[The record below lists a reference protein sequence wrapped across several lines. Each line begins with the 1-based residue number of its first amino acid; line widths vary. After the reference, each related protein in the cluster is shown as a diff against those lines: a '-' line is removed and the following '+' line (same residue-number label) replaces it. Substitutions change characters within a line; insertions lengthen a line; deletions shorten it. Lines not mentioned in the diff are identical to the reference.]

1 MEGASVAGIYD
12 WLTQL
17 GLEEYS
23 AVFAEHQITLDVL
36 ASLTESD
43 IDRLGLPTGPRRR
56 LIVAIRAFAPV
67 TRPQSL
73 VPHSQPTAGPSVMSH
88 DAERRQL
95 TVMFCDMVGSTERA
109 HRLDPEQLREL
120 MHAYYQSCRE
130 VVARYSGHVAQYW
143 GDGLMVYFGWPSAHE
158 DDAERG
164 VRAAL
169 EMVDAVKE
177 VIVEPPLMVRIGVA
191 TGTVVVG
198 QTPSDD
204 NAQAELAVG
213 ETPNLASRLQGLAG
227 PDEVIIAAS
236 TRHLIGGIFELSD
249 LGAHSLKGIVREVHA
264 WRVHAVRRAVGRFEA
279 THGGEALTPMVG
291 RKEEISR
298 LWHGWRQA
306 CRGNGQVVLVRG
318 EPGIG
323 KSRLT
328 RAFREQLVETS
339 YTVVRY
345 QCSQFHLNSPLYP
358 VTEQIEYAAG
368 FARDDT
374 SQQKLDKLKA
384 LMLGDPGQRAEAA
397 SLIAALFALPVLR
410 SASLGLSPQTQKERT
425 LEVLVGQLK
434 CLCQRKPV
442 LIVFEDAHWIDP
454 TSQDLID
461 ALIPQVKEMLLFIII
476 TFRPEYTPHWVEQS
490 HVAILSLGRLEQREG
505 AELVNNVTEGKSL
518 PREVLDKIVAR
529 TDGVPLFMEE
539 LTKSILE
546 SGMLRDAGDQYA
558 LQDTELA
565 QEIPTSLRDSL
576 LARLDRLSAV
586 KGIIEIGACIG
597 REFSFDLIALVSSLD
612 IGELEGGL
620 RVLTEAG
627 LVYSRGAARHAT
639 YVFKH
644 ALVQDVAYD
653 SLLKSDRRLLHARI
667 AQVLQRNFA
676 ERIANEPELLAYHF
690 TQAGDLVAALPWWCE
705 AGKLAMRSAAL
716 REAVNHFKR
725 GLVLIEQIP
734 RTPGRDVLELSIRQ
748 PFHASQVGLRGW
760 PAPEI
765 TENGREILAL
775 AERCGDRQA
784 LGVGLWALWVNTI
797 TQGRVADSLEW
808 AQRMLTE
815 GDQSGDSDL
824 LILGNA
830 GAMISYFYLGE
841 LIEARARGERVLA
854 LYDPRNAARWMQL
867 TTNDFKTLVGIWA
880 CQWTWMLGYPDE
892 AARISDEK
900 DDYARQL
907 GHPFNLGFALSLGA
921 YGFDYRCEPERLLE
935 RVAEADRLEQEQ
947 SVPFVN
953 QVMVRQAEG
962 LARLRNGQ
970 YPEAISL
977 LRNSLESWNKYG
989 GHSRVPYLKSALAEA
1004 VARIGD
1010 LDQALTILGE
1020 CLEQIERP
1028 GWQERSHL
1036 AEVLRLKGWIMMQQG
1051 KSEEAEAALRASINW
1066 ARQQKA
1072 RSWEL
1077 RSSTTLAELLV
1088 GRGQRDAARAVLG
1101 PIFDSFTEGFDTHD
1115 LKAAR
1120 RVLEAL
1126 E

>member
-1 MEGASVAGIYD
+1 VAGICD
-12 WLTQL
+12 WLTQQ
-17 GLEEYS
+17 GLEQYS
-23 AVFAEHQITLDVL
+23 AVFTEHEITLDVL
-36 ASLTESD
+36 ANLTESD
-43 IDRLGLPTGPRRR
+43 IDCLGLPTGPRRR
-56 LIVAIRAFAPV
+56 LIVAIRALAPA

-73 VPHSQPTAGPSVMSH
+73 VPHSHPTAEPSIVSH
-88 DAERRQL
+88 AVDRRQL
-95 TVMFCDMVGSTERA
+95 TVMFCDMVGSTELA

-177 VIVEPPLMVRIGVA
+177 LIVEPPLRVRIGVA

-227 PDEVIIAAS
+227 PDEVIVAAS
-236 TRHLIGGIFELSD
+236 TRHLIGGHFELSD
-249 LGAHSLKGIVREVHA
+249 LGAHSLKGIPREVHA
-264 WRVHAVRRAVGRFEA
+264 WRIHAVRRAVGRFDA
-279 THGGEALTPMVG
+279 THGGEVLTPMVG

-298 LWHGWRQA
+298 LSHGWRQA

-328 RAFREQLVETS
+328 RTFREQLVKTS

-358 VTEQIEYAAG
+358 VTEQIEYAAR

-374 SQQKLDKLKA
+374 SEQKLDKLKA
-384 LMLGDPGQRAEAA
+384 VMLGDPAERAEAA
-397 SLIAALFALPVLR
+397 SLIAALFALPVSR
-410 SASLGLSPQTQKERT
+410 YASVALSPQKQKERT
-425 LEVLVGQLK
+425 LEVLVGQLRS
-434 CLCQRKPV
+434 LCQRKPV
-442 LIVFEDAHWIDP
+442 LIVFEDAQWIDP
-454 TSQDLID
+454 TSQDLVD
-461 ALIPQVKEMLLFIII
+461 ALIPQVKEMFLFMII

-490 HVAILSLGRLEQREG
+490 HVATLSLDPLEQREG

-518 PREVLDKIVAR
+518 PREVLDNIVAR
-529 TDGVPLFMEE
+529 TDGVPLFLEE
-539 LTKSILE
+539 LTKSVLE
-546 SGMLRDAGDQYA
+546 SGMLRAVGDQYA
-558 LQDTELA
+558 LQDPELA

-576 LARLDRLSAV
+576 LARLDRLSSV
-586 KGIIEIGACIG
+586 KSVIEIGACIG
-597 REFSFDLIALVSSLD
+597 REFSFDLLARISSLHRE
-612 IGELEGGL
+612 ELEEGL
-620 RVLTEAG
+620 RMLTEAG
-627 LVYSRGAARHAT
+627 LVYSRGAPRHAT
-639 YVFKH
+639 YAFKH

-653 SLLKSDRRLLHARI
+653 SLLKTKRHLLHARI
-667 AQVLQRNFA
+667 ARVLQRDFA
-676 ERIANEPELLAYHF
+676 DRIVNEPESLAHHL

-705 AGKLAMRSAAL
+705 AGKLAMRRAAL
-716 REAVNHFKR
+716 REAVSHFKR

-734 RTPGRDVLELSIRQ
+734 CTPERDALELSIRQ
-748 PFHASQVGLRGW
+748 PFHASLVGLRGW
-760 PAPEI
+760 PAAEV
-765 TENGREILAL
+765 TENGKAILEL
-775 AERCGDRQA
+775 VERSGDRQA
-784 LGVGLWALWVNTI
+784 LGVGLWVLWANTI

-808 AQRMLTE
+808 SQRMLTE
-815 GDQSGDSDL
+815 GDQSGDNDL

-854 LYDPRNAARWMQL
+854 LYDPRNAARLMQL
-867 TTNDFKTLVGIWA
+867 TAHDFKTVVGTWA

-892 AARISDEK
+892 AVRISDEK

-921 YGFDYRCEPERLLE
+921 YAFGYRSEPGRLLE
-935 RVAEADRLEQEQ
+935 RVAEADRLEQKH

-970 YPEAISL
+970 YPEAIFL
-977 LRNSLESWNKYG
+977 LQNSLESWNKYG

-1004 VARIGD
+1004 VARNGD

-1036 AEVLRLKGWIMMQQG
+1036 AEVLRLKGWLLMHQG
-1051 KSEEAEAALRASINW
+1051 KSEAAEVALRASIDW
-1066 ARQQKA
+1066 ARQQQAK
-1072 RSWEL
+1072 SWEL
-1077 RSSTTLAELLV
+1077 RSTTTLAGLLAS
-1088 GRGQRDAARAVLG
+1088 RGERAAARAILE
-1101 PIFDSFTEGFDTHD
+1101 PIYSWFTEGFDTHD
-1115 LKAAR
+1115 LKAAQS
-1120 RVLEAL
+1120 LIESL
-1126 E
+1126 K